1 MPVQHLTADD
11 YILSDWGGGQTCQI
25 FIYPGH
31 SRYADRDFI
40 FRISSATIRESPST
54 FTVLEDY
61 DRILV
66 SLEQAIELA
75 FQDAS
80 FLLKP
85 FVPLSFSGADFVSST
100 GTTTDFNVMMR
111 KGTEAKLTI
120 LHNEAQYNIDL
131 NPDCIQL
138 WFVAKAEGPVTI
150 GKLELAEKD
159 SAVLHHTESATMH
172 STIDIVADKTAIIFQ
187 VDMYLD
193 ND

>member
-1 MPVQHLTADD
+1 MPVQRLTTDD
-11 YILSDWGGGQTCQI
+11 YLLSDWGGGETCQI
-25 FIYPGH
+25 FIYPEQCN
-31 SRYADRDFI
+31 YADRDFI
-40 FRISSATIRESPST
+40 FRISSATIKESPST
-54 FTVLEDY
+54 FTILENY

-75 FQDAS
+75 FQDTS

-120 LHNEAQYNIDL
+120 LHHEAQYAIDL

-138 WFVAKAEGPVTI
+138 WFVAKAANPVTI
-150 GKLELAEKD
+150 GALELAEKD
-159 SAVLHHTESATMH
+159 SAVLHHAESATTH
-172 STIDIVADKTAIIFQ
+172 STIDIVADKSAIIFQ

-193 ND
+193 NG